1 MEMNAAAKGN
11 QTASGVSDERLAALA
26 KALGHPA
33 RVRILRLLSVR
44 DTCVTRE
51 LAPELELAASTV
63 SEHLRILR
71 EAGLIETRSADGRP
85 CYCLRDEGIRTLV
98 AGVQGL

>member
-1 MEMNAAAKGN
+1 MNAAAKRSHIS
-11 QTASGVSDERLAALA
+11 ASRVSDERLAALA

-33 RVRILRLLSVR
+33 RVRILRLLSDR

-71 EAGLIETRSADGRP
+71 EAGLVQTRTADGRP
-85 CYCLRDEGIRTLV
+85 CYCLKDDGIRTLV